1 MNYVIWDVETDSA
14 DTNYATIIEI
24 GALLLDENFKEKER
38 FSARCRLPQDRVPS
52 ATALCVNR
60 SSIDLLTKQNLSHY
74 QMLNQIEADCSGVVK
89 AILIENGQPVEFGQ
103 PLFIIDED

>member
-38 FSARCRLPQDRVPS
+38 FSARCRLPQD
-52 ATALCVNR
+52 
-60 SSIDLLTKQNLSHY
+60 
-74 QMLNQIEADCSGVVK
+74 
-89 AILIENGQPVEFGQ
+89 
-103 PLFIIDED
+103 

>member
-24 GALLLDENFKEKER
+24 GALLLDENFREKER
-38 FSARCRLPQDRVPS
+38 FSTRCRLPQDRVPS

-60 SSIDLLTKQNLSHY
+60 
-74 QMLNQIEADCSGVVK
+74 
-89 AILIENGQPVEFGQ
+89 
-103 PLFIIDED
+103 